1 MTYCARYGDFKLCNY
16 RRTSGLIRCDSHS
29 MEIPKSSYP
38 EGVKQFPQSY
48 ISQLHSQTKRHG
60 EPAGGISTITTRS
73 GGQLYDLSKDP
84 FELNNL
90 WNTNLL
96 NNKPEIK
103 KKLLE
108 IREWAE
114 ADIGLPEVP
123 VVGAG

>member
-16 RRTSGLIRCDSHS
+16 RRVSGLIRCDSHS
-29 MEIPKSSYP
+29 MEIPKASYP

-48 ISQLHSQTKRHG
+48 ISQLHSQTKPHG
-60 EPAGGISTITTRS
+60 HSAGGISTITTRS

>member
-1 MTYCARYGDFKLCNY
+1 MAVGCREASSHRCSPSGPWGRSPRSEGRPKQ
-16 RRTSGLIRCDSHS
+16 RGRT
-29 MEIPKSSYP
+29 
-38 EGVKQFPQSY
+38 
-48 ISQLHSQTKRHG
+48 TKRHG